1 MATFDVNAQVRKVSS
16 TANGST
22 TEFSFAFNVNNT
34 SDIDVFVDG
43 VLKTESVHYD
53 IKDNTD
59 AAGLNSDGTGKVVF
73 ITTPTDH
80 TPANDEIVSIKS
92 SVPLSRT
99 SVYTAGGNITAAS
112 LENDFDTITMQIG
125 DNNEILNRTL
135 KAPVED
141 PDDIDMEMPKK
152 ADRLGRVLGFNATT
166 GNPEQ
171 GPTIADVQSLAD
183 ITADIGTLA
192 DIEDGTDATDAI
204 QNVAA
209 ISTEV
214 QNVSSNETAITNV
227 STNMSA
233 VTTVSTNINDVI
245 TVANDLNEAISE
257 IETAANDLNEA
268 TSEIDTVANSIT
280 NVDLVG
286 ASISDVNTIANSTN
300 LANVNTVG
308 SNLSGSNTIGTVA
321 GISSDVSAVAAI
333 DSDVTVAANNVADI
347 NNFADVYQGASA
359 TNPTA
364 RADGSA
370 LQVGDL
376 YFDTTNDVMKV
387 YSSGGW
393 ITAASAINGTAE
405 RFTYTVSSSTTT
417 ITGNDDGGSTLA
429 YDAGYIDVYLNG
441 VKMVNGTDVTVTS
454 GNSVVFA
461 TAIGA
466 SGTDTVDI
474 IAYGTFELTNFSIND
489 ANDVQTTG
497 VTDGQALL
505 YNNANSRFEPGDA
518 SSAEVY
524 GFEKDSDGVVTVRT
538 TGGGDDNI
546 TFAQYD
552 AFDEIVYAS
561 TGFTFSLN
569 SSGNLILTV

>member
-53 IKDNTD
+53 IKDSTD

-73 ITTPTDH
+73 ITTPTDY
-80 TPANDEIVSIKS
+80 TPANNEIVSIKS

-152 ADRLGRVLGFNATT
+152 ADRLGRVLAFDETT
-166 GNPEQ
+166 GNPAQ
-171 GPTIADVQSLAD
+171 GPTIADVQSLAN
-183 ITADIGTLA
+183 ITADIATLA

-204 QNVAA
+204 QDVAA

-214 QNVSSNETAITNV
+214 QNVASNASAITNV
-227 STNMSA
+227 NTNMSA

-286 ASISDVNTIANSTN
+286 ASITDVNTIANSTN

-321 GISSDVSAVAAI
+321 GISTEVSAVAAI
-333 DSDVTVAANNVADI
+333 DSDVTVAAANVADI

-359 TNPTA
+359 TNPTL

-405 RFTYTVSSSTTT
+405 RFTYTVTSSTTT

-441 VKMVNGTDVTVTS
+441 IKC
-454 GNSVVFA
+454 
-461 TAIGA
+461 
-466 SGTDTVDI
+466 
-474 IAYGTFELTNFSIND
+474 
-489 ANDVQTTG
+489 
-497 VTDGQALL
+497 
-505 YNNANSRFEPGDA
+505 
-518 SSAEVY
+518 
-524 GFEKDSDGVVTVRT
+524 
-538 TGGGDDNI
+538 
-546 TFAQYD
+546 
-552 AFDEIVYAS
+552 
-561 TGFTFSLN
+561 
-569 SSGNLILTV
+569 

>member
-34 SDIDVFVDG
+34 ADIDVFVDG
-43 VLKTESVHYD
+43 VLKTESVHYA
-53 IKDNTD
+53 IKDSTD

-73 ITTPTDH
+73 ITTPTDY
-80 TPANDEIVSIKS
+80 TPANNEIVSIKS

-112 LENDFDTITMQIG
+112 LEGDFDTITMQIG

-141 PDDIDMEMPKK
+141 PDNIDMEMPKK
-152 ADRLGRVLGFNATT
+152 ADRLGRVLAFDATT
-166 GNPEQ
+166 GNPAQ
-171 GPTIADVQSLAD
+171 GPTIADVSSLAA
-183 ITADIGTLA
+183 ITADISTLA

-204 QNVAA
+204 QDVAA
-209 ISTEV
+209 ISTQV
-214 QNVSSNETAITNV
+214 QNVASNSAAITNV
-227 STNMSA
+227 NSNMTA
-233 VTTVSTNINDVI
+233 ITTVNTNIADVV

-268 TSEIDTVANSIT
+268 TSEIDTVANSIA

-286 ASISDVNTIANSTN
+286 ASITDVNTVANSTN

-308 SNLSGSNTIGTVA
+308 SNLSGTNTIGTVA

-333 DSDVTVAANNVADI
+333 DSDVTVAAANVADI

-359 TNPTA
+359 TNPST

-370 LQVGDL
+370 LVVGDL

-393 ITAASAINGTAE
+393 ITAASAVNGTSS
-405 RFTYTVSSSTTT
+405 RFTYTVTSSTTT
-417 ITGNDDGGSTLA
+417 ITGADDDSSVLN
-429 YDAGYIDVYLNG
+429 YDAGFIDVYLNG
-441 VKMVNGTDVTVTS
+441 IRQVNGSDVTVTS

-461 TAIGA
+461 SAIGTA
-466 SGTDTVDI
+466 GTDTVDI
-474 IAYGTFELTNFSIND
+474 IAFGTFELTNFSIND

-497 VTDGQALL
+497 VTEGQALL
-505 YNNANSRFEPGDA
+505 YNSTNSRFEPGDA

-524 GFEKDSDGVVTVRT
+524 GFEKDSNGVLTVRT
-538 TGGGDDNI
+538 TDGGDDNI
-546 TFAQYD
+546 TSAQYD
-552 AFDEIVYAS
+552 AFDDVVFAS
-561 TGFTFSLN
+561 TGFSFSVN
-569 SSGNLILTV
+569 SNGRLILTI

>member
-53 IKDNTD
+53 IKDSTN

-73 ITTPTDH
+73 ITTPTDY
-80 TPANDEIVSIKS
+80 TPANNEIVSIKS

-141 PDDIDMEMPKK
+141 PDNINMEMPKK
-152 ADRLGRVLGFNATT
+152 ADRLGRVLAFDATT
-166 GNPEQ
+166 GNPAQ
-171 GPTIADVQSLAD
+171 GPTIADIQTIGA
-183 ITADIGTLA
+183 ITADIATLA

-209 ISTEV
+209 ISTQV
-214 QNVSSNETAITNV
+214 QNVASNSAAITNV
-227 STNMSA
+227 NTNMAA
-233 VTTVSTNINDVI
+233 VTTVSTNIADVV

-268 TSEIDTVANSIT
+268 TSEIDTVANSIA

-286 ASISDVNTIANSTN
+286 ASITDVNTIANSTN

-308 SNLSGSNTIGTVA
+308 ANLSGSNTIGTVA
-321 GISSDVSAVAAI
+321 GISTEVAAVAAI
-333 DSDVTVAANNVADI
+333 DSDVTVAAANVADI

-364 RADGSA
+364 RADTTA

-376 YFDTTNDVMKV
+376 YFDQTNDVMKV

-405 RFTYTVSSSTTT
+405 RFTFTVTSSTTT
-417 ITGNDDGGSTLA
+417 VTGNDDSGSTLA

-441 VKMVNGTDVTVTS
+441 IKQVNGSDVTVTS

-461 TAIGA
+461 SAIGTA
-466 SGTDTVDI
+466 GTDTVDI

-497 VTDGQALL
+497 VADGNVLI
-505 YNNANSRFEPGDA
+505 YNSTSSRFEPGVA

-524 GFEKDSDGVVTVRT
+524 GFERDSDGAVTVRT
-538 TGGGDDNI
+538 TNKGVDSI
-546 TFAQYD
+546 TATQYAGFLD
-552 AFDEIVYAS
+552 VLFSAS
-561 TGFTFSLN
+561 GFTFSIN
-569 SSGNLILTV
+569 ASGNLVATL

>member
-53 IKDNTD
+53 IKDSTD

-73 ITTPTDH
+73 ITTPTDY
-80 TPANDEIVSIKS
+80 TPANNEIVSIKS

-125 DNNEILNRTL
+125 DNNEILNRSL

-141 PDDIDMEMPKK
+141 PDNIDMEMPKK

-204 QNVAA
+204 QTVAG

-268 TSEIDTVANSIT
+268 TSEIDTVANSIA

-286 ASISDVNTIANSTN
+286 GSIG
-300 LANVNTVG
+300 NVNQ
-308 SNLSGSNTIGTVA
+308 VA
-321 GISSDVSAVAAI
+321 GDLTEINAVASNQTNIDKVAAIDTDVSAVAAI
-333 DSDVTVAANNVADI
+333 DSDVTVAAANVADI

-364 RADGSA
+364 RADSTA

-405 RFTYTVSSSTTT
+405 RFTFTVTSSTTT
-417 ITGNDDGGSTLA
+417 VTGNDDGGSTLA

-441 VKMVNGTDVTVTS
+441 IKQVNGSDVTVTS

-461 TAIGA
+461 SAIGTA
-466 SGTDTVDI
+466 GTDTVDI

-497 VTDGQALL
+497 VTEGQALL
-505 YNNANSRFEPGDA
+505 YNSTNSRFEPGDA